1 MKPPFYRIKLGY
13 PVWAGTGHLTI
24 LSWKLN
30 FPKKGAQ
37 RQSQLP
43 RNIPPAVLCPILGKI
58 IVIIIF
64 LLFAPEWT
72 TAVQPWSLKTM
83 INQSWVSVWTFN
95 QSEQGS
101 QQTRNEQTKKASVY
115 ITHGT
120 FLRDSLLEGSLVRS
134 PDKTA
139 SFPAIEDVCEQQDGS
154 LSI

>member
-13 PVWAGTGHLTI
+13 LVWAGTGHLTI
-24 LSWKLN
+24 LSRKLI
-30 FPKKGAQ
+30 FQKRGAQ

-43 RNIPPAVLCPILGKI
+43 RNIPPTVLCPILGKI

-64 LLFAPEWT
+64 LLFAPERT
-72 TAVQPWSLKTM
+72 TAVQPRSLKTM

-101 QQTRNEQTKKASVY
+101 HKRGMNKIKSSVY

-134 PDKTA
+134 SENTD
-139 SFPAIEDVCEQQDGS
+139 SFPAIEDVC
-154 LSI
+154 